1 MGEPITRR
9 LFFRGFRARPRRHR
23 IVRAC
28 VAAVGIVLIAISICS
43 LIPAFTD
50 DDLFL
55 GVFRTG
61 AALVIFRFVAGVA
74 LLASSF
80 AGSFAWGRAIAI
92 VLGLAFGVL
101 GLAGGLT
108 TGVVLGLFRVSA
120 VDSSFHALLCTVL
133 LGVGAL
139 SLDRFAE
146 IAA

>member
-1 MGEPITRR
+1 MAERIAR
-9 LFFRGFRARPRRHR
+9 LRLFRGFRGRPRRHR

-28 VAAVGIVLIAISICS
+28 VAVVGSLLIAISVCS

-50 DDLFL
+50 GDLFL
-55 GVFRTG
+55 GVFRTD
-61 AALVIFRFVAGVA
+61 ASLVIFRLVAGAV

-80 AGSFAWGRAIAI
+80 AGTFVWGRTVSI
-92 VLGLAFGVL
+92 VLGLAFGAL

-108 TGVVLGLFRVSA
+108 TGLVFGLFGVSV
-120 VDSSFHALLCTVL
+120 VDSSFHVLLCTVL

-146 IAA
+146 IAV